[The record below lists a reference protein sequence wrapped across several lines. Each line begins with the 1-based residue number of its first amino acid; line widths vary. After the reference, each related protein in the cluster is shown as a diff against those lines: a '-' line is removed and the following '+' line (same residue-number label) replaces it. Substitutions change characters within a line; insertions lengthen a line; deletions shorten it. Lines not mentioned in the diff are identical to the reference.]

1 MAKVIKYK
9 FLSCEI
15 NHGTEENP
23 DIEQI
28 FLDKSISCTTQAQYD
43 ANYPIAERE
52 AVPGTIEVS
61 GEFDPEPE
69 SSGDDT
75 VTWSE
80 LDAAYQEG
88 YDEGYTEGVN
98 GAYVKE

>member
-15 NHGTEENP
+15 NHGTEKKP
-23 DIEQI
+23 DIEQVL
-28 FLDKSISCTTQAQYD
+28 LDAEIECRTQEQYV

-52 AVPGTIEVS
+52 AVPGTIEVM

-69 SSGDDT
+69 PGDSGAGAA
-75 VTWSE
+75 TWDE
-80 LDAAYQEG
+80 LAAALR
-88 YDEGYTEGVN
+88 EGVDS
-98 GAYVKE
+98 V

>member
-9 FLSCEI
+9 FLPREV
-15 NHGTEENP
+15 NHGTEEEP

-28 FLDKSISCTTQAQYD
+28 VLDAEIVCHTHAQYD
-43 ANYPIAERE
+43 ANLPVAERE

-69 SSGDDT
+69 TSKTAESSVWD
-75 VTWSE
+75 E

-88 YDEGYTEGVN
+88 VDSV
-98 GAYVKE
+98 